1 MADEPAHDTGR
12 EQMETLID
20 EVIRAILNE
29 AAVSSEAAGRGKRSA
44 TSLLETAALASTLTS
59 SRTPMVERVLLA
71 EALGAA
77 MAEALAPALAD
88 QLAPRLMK
96 YLEESM
102 AGESSGKGQG
112 RAGGTSGSGRKSET
126 ANRS

>member
-1 MADEPAHDTGR
+1 MADDPAQDTGR
-12 EQMETLID
+12 ETDTLID

-29 AAVSSEAAGRGKRSA
+29 AAGSSEAGARGKASA

-59 SRTPMVERVLLA
+59 SRTPVLERALIA

-102 AGESSGKGQG
+102 ASQPSGKGQS

-126 ANRS
+126 GNRS

>member
-1 MADEPAHDTGR
+1 MADEPAQDTGR
-12 EQMETLID
+12 ATETLID

-29 AAVSSEAAGRGKRSA
+29 AAGSSEAGGRGKASA
-44 TSLLETAALASTLTS
+44 TTLLETAALASTLTS
-59 SRTPMVERVLLA
+59 SRTPVLERALIA

-102 AGESSGKGQG
+102 TSQSSDKGQG
-112 RAGGTSGSGRKSET
+112 RAGGTTASGRKSGT
-126 ANRS
+126 GGRS